1 MTNRTKHQTIRH
13 WPYPPPGPIGL
24 QNLSEHNQRSDS
36 VLRTVKRPMRLS
48 QLFGSTLRQ
57 APAEAETVGHQLL
70 LRAALVQQLS
80 AGVYSAL
87 PLGWRALR
95 KVEQII
101 REEMDAAGG
110 QELMMPAILPLELWQ
125 ASGRDRS
132 MADVLFHVI
141 DKRDRRFVLGPTHE
155 EAVVELFKRQ
165 VRSYRDLPATVYQI
179 QNKFRDE
186 PRPRGGLVRLREFIM
201 KDAYSF
207 DTTSTG
213 STSLTGRCSTPT
225 PACSS
230 AAACRRCPPWP
241 TPAPWAAATPT
252 SSCS

>member
-1 MTNRTKHQTIRH
+1 
-13 WPYPPPGPIGL
+13 
-24 QNLSEHNQRSDS
+24 
-36 VLRTVKRPMRLS
+36 MRLS

-80 AGVYSAL
+80 AGVYSTL

-95 KVEQII
+95 KMEQII

-110 QELMMPAILPLELWQ
+110 QELIMPAILPLELWQ

-155 EAVVELFKRQ
+155 EAVVELFKSQ
-165 VRSYRDLPATVYQI
+165 VRSYRDLPVTVYQI
-179 QNKFRDE
+179 PTKFRDE
-186 PRPRGGLVRLREFIM
+186 PRPRG
-201 KDAYSF
+201 
-207 DTTSTG
+207 
-213 STSLTGRCSTPT
+213 
-225 PACSS
+225 
-230 AAACRRCPPWP
+230 
-241 TPAPWAAATPT
+241 
-252 SSCS
+252 